1 MTILKRARRLAE
13 TGRQWFVPAPGP
25 VAWGRLYNCG
35 ILVAL
40 NPDADPDAV
49 GLTLARS
56 GEHEHELPVT
66 RRFAEGGTTY
76 LHAALD
82 PVLLAAPATLRF
94 TVTEPGRA
102 DQQRVATGPGHHT
115 LHLDGVVGGVLSGWV
130 SSLSTDPLPSVH
142 LVIDG
147 VEGEPVRPGI
157 YRPELRFG
165 GREGGWN
172 GFRFV
177 LPAWALDG
185 QPHTVAVRAGDTLEI
200 LGSYAPRLRSSLHVE
215 APSRVTGWVFERGRT
230 RPAEPGAGGP
240 RRRGGGAG
248 RDPSAGRP
256 ARAVRPALR
265 RLRLP
270 ARDAQARHRH
280 RGRPDRRGRGDRP
293 PARHD
298 RARPGR
304 GAGAAAAERARDHAP
319 GAPRGAR
326 PSGGGGPARRRG
338 APRPRR
344 AGRAGSLAGDRPHA
358 AAGLRDRAGL

>member
-165 GREGGWN
+165 GARAAGTAFASSSRPGPSTGSRTPSPSGPATPWKFWDLTRR
-172 GFRFV
+172 GCGRASTSRRRAASPAGCSTRPDPTGRAWCGRSATARRWRRSRPIRGPTCSSGSAGT
-177 LPAWALDG
+177 LP
-185 QPHTVAVRAGDTLEI
+185 P
-200 LGSYAPRLRSSLHVE
+200 S
-215 APSRVTGWVFERGRT
+215 PSRPGCSS
-230 RPAEPGAGGP
+230 PAPTS
-240 RRRGGGAG
+240 R
-248 RDPSAGRP
+248 SARS
-256 ARAVRPALR
+256 ARAR
-265 RLRLP
+265 
-270 ARDAQARHRH
+270 
-280 RGRPDRRGRGDRP
+280 
-293 PARHD
+293 
-298 RARPGR
+298 
-304 GAGAAAAERARDHAP
+304 
-319 GAPRGAR
+319 
-326 PSGGGGPARRRG
+326 
-338 APRPRR
+338 
-344 AGRAGSLAGDRPHA
+344 
-358 AAGLRDRAGL
+358 